1 MKAKV
6 LSSMLFVVGICSATY
21 ALAAPVQATA
31 TLRVAG
37 SFSISNDLRS
47 APDLVAG
54 HTFSA
59 SDIVALGIV
68 TSYGGDFSTM
78 TLKWDR
84 SINPIA
90 KTGDPSSSIL
100 RSTDGKK
107 QAEVRVSMDKS
118 STDQEEADAINDQV
132 RYRFAPTKQAS
143 YQIYVLHDGE
153 IFAPGSYKLGVIAD
167 VVAA

>member
-1 MKAKV
+1 MKKKL
-6 LSSMLFVVGICSATY
+6 LSSILFVVGICSATY
-21 ALAAPVQATA
+21 TLAAPVQAIA
-31 TLRVAG
+31 TLSVTD
-37 SFSISNDLRS
+37 SLSVSNDLRP

-100 RSTDGKK
+100 RSTDGRK
-107 QAEVRVSMDKS
+107 QAEVRVNMDKS
-118 STDQEEADAINDQV
+118 STDQEEADAINDQM
-132 RYRFAPTKQAS
+132 RYHFAPTKQAS
-143 YQIYVLHDGE
+143 YRINVLHDGE

-167 VVAA
+167 VAAA